1 MARLSKQYYR
11 TANGDK
17 KINCYHISIPK
28 MLLKQASL
36 NGNDDFELK
45 AKKNKIIIERLKK

>member
-1 MARLSKQYYR
+1 MVRLSKQYYR